1 MSCWLRLRLFDS
13 ALVRPASLL
22 SLPHPA
28 NQVDQQTQRQ
38 SGPRQRSQ
46 QRTFGV
52 LYSLFCNLQVFHYF
66 VNPRKI
72 QNFLYQPNFCLAA
85 AIKLRYSGSAV
96 ESMQVVLTMTLPASL
111 LRELVNPNLD
121 VGGRAELCCELAK
134 EFENKGEYEE
144 AHELLSGLW
153 PHIGVEGLKPEIA
166 AEVLLRAGVLT
177 GWIGSYQV
185 PDAQEQAK
193 DFLSE
198 SLTIFESRKYK
209 KKIAEAQTELALCY
223 MRIGEYN
230 NASDLLKLAL
240 AELTIDC
247 ELKAKAILRSSIVKR
262 HVGPLNEALLYL
274 TSNAPL
280 FDKINSP
287 LLKGCYHQTLGDV
300 LKDLC
305 ESDMPGGY
313 LDRAF
318 LEYTAASYYFEQAEH
333 RRYLANVENNLGF
346 LYLKIN
352 CCKEAH
358 EHLNRARRI
367 FLCLKDRIT
376 LAQVDETRARVF
388 LKEKR
393 NAEAEK
399 AARSSVRTLEGSD
412 RPSLLAEAL
421 KRHGMALARLG
432 HYSAALNAFRRAV
445 DLSQD
450 SFNRAADIALAAFQ
464 ELGERLAVKEAIT
477 TSGRPL
483 DEEIFALEHEL
494 IKYALDD
501 AEGRVTFAARTLG
514 MSYQRL
520 THKLQTRHQDL
531 LKERSPAT
539 KRHKK
544 HKLNLKL

>member
-1 MSCWLRLRLFDS
+1 
-13 ALVRPASLL
+13 
-22 SLPHPA
+22 
-28 NQVDQQTQRQ
+28 
-38 SGPRQRSQ
+38 
-46 QRTFGV
+46 
-52 LYSLFCNLQVFHYF
+52 
-66 VNPRKI
+66 
-72 QNFLYQPNFCLAA
+72 
-85 AIKLRYSGSAV
+85 
-96 ESMQVVLTMTLPASL
+96 MTLSASL

-144 AHELLSGLW
+144 AREMLSGLW
-153 PHIGVEGLKPEIA
+153 PHIGARPKVKGLKPDTA

-177 GWIGSYQV
+177 GWIGS
-185 PDAQEQAK
+185 DQEQAK
-193 DFLSE
+193 DFISE
-198 SLTIFESRKYK
+198 SLTIFEFRKYK
-209 KKIAEAQTELALCY
+209 KKISEAQTELALCY
-223 MRIGEYN
+223 MRIGEYD

-262 HVGPLNEALLYL
+262 HVSPLNEAFAYL
-274 TSNAPL
+274 TANAPL

-300 LKDLC
+300 LENLWDSEGPKD
-305 ESDMPGGY
+305 Y
-313 LDRAF
+313 LDRA
-318 LEYTAASYYFEQAEH
+318 LIEYAAASHHFELAQH
-333 RRYLANVENNLGF
+333 RYYLANVENNLGF
-346 LYLKIN
+346 LLYKIHQFE
-352 CCKEAH
+352 EAH
-358 EHLNRARRI
+358 EHLNRARR
-367 FLCLKDRIT
+367 FFTCLKDRIA

-399 AARSSVRTLEGSD
+399 AARSSVRTLESSD

-432 HYSAALNAFRRAV
+432 HSSAALNAFRRAI

-450 SFNRAADIALAAFQ
+450 SSNRAADVALTAFQ

-483 DEEIFALEHEL
+483 DEEIFSLEHEL

-501 AEGRVTFAARTLG
+501 AAGRVTFAARTLG

-520 THKLQTRHQDL
+520 THKLQTKHKDL
-531 LKERSPAT
+531 LTERSPLHRRVR
-539 KRHKK
+539 K
-544 HKLNLKL
+544 